1 MVITMRFF
9 VFFLNYLFDFLYRE
23 APEEVVAYFIREF
36 GPLLGY

>member
-9 VFFLNYLFDFLYRE
+9 VFFLNYLFDYVYRV
-23 APEEVVAYFIREF
+23 APEDVTAWFIVEF